1 MLAYTKNQ
9 IFISFSHKI
18 DDQKI
23 VRLNSLIE
31 GFEQHN
37 MIVSMIND
45 EDINVWLICLNEESI
60 RDSSHSFE
68 ILKCLEKQK
77 KRKDKRNQIL
87 FLLMDENI
95 ECKFDTYLK
104 PYDYIYFTELK
115 HILTIINYIK
125 HKSL

>member
-1 MLAYTKNQ
+1 
-9 IFISFSHKI
+9 
-18 DDQKI
+18 
-23 VRLNSLIE
+23 
-31 GFEQHN
+31 
-37 MIVSMIND
+37 MIND

-68 ILKCLEKQK
+68 ILKCLKKQK